1 MAKRNLTELEE
12 SKIETAKA
20 KAEATAAKKALAKA
34 KEPKG
39 MASVVERHP
48 DGAIKRPDEIMSEN
62 LQTAMIRD
70 NTKLTDAEVVAV
82 EREVRKY
89 IKRGGID
96 RDKKEIPC
104 GFIKGVTQ
112 EQKDFATGLLKKLG
126 RIDDKGEVILKWDM
140 NINVPGM
147 LRM

>member
-1 MAKRNLTELEE
+1 MSKKDLTEIEE
-12 SKIETAKA
+12 AKIETAKA

-39 MASVVERHP
+39 MRSVVERHA
-48 DGAIKRPDEIMSEN
+48 DGAIKRPDEIMSED

-70 NTKLTDAEVVAV
+70 NTKLTDAEVVAI
-82 EREVRKY
+82 EREIRKS

-96 RDKKEIPC
+96 RDKKAIPD
-104 GFIKGVTQ
+104 GFIKGITQ

-126 RIDDKGEVILKWDM
+126 RVDDKGEVILKWDM
-140 NINVPGM
+140 GIDVPGM
-147 LRM
+147 MRM